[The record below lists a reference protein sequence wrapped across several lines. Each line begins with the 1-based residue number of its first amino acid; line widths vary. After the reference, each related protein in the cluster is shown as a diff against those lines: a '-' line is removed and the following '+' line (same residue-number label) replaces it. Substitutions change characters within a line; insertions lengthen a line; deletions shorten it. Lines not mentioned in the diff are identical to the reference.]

1 MKITCFGSGIFS
13 LAIAL
18 ELAKQKKNHII
29 IWTPDEKWLKE
40 VNKTNT
46 FVINDEKYPQKDNI
60 TITTSYEEA
69 LKDTS
74 AIFLLTASIYL
85 KSVILEIKKYYKP
98 NTPIFNASKGLI
110 DTKPYYASRFIK
122 NTLKTKKTAFLAG
135 PNFAHDLLKDAVT
148 TITVGTKDKQNYQ
161 LLKTIFPKN
170 IKLEYL
176 KDEKALE
183 LASVL
188 KNIYAIG
195 SGMIYKNSPY
205 KSTIFAYLT
214 ESYNEFLEILYEECN
229 YPNEK
234 LYSGTLGDFFLTCSE
249 TESRNFTYGRLL
261 IQTKKEAN
269 LFLKQNTVEGYNNLL
284 NLTKFIKIK
293 KYPILYEIAKKVL

>member
-69 LKDTS
+69 LKDTN

-110 DTKPYYASRFIK
+110 DIKPYYASRFIK

-135 PNFAHDLLKDAVT
+135 PNFAHDF
-148 TITVGTKDKQNYQ
+148 
-161 LLKTIFPKN
+161 KTSKMLSRGLFMWTEMTMEPEPWN
-170 IKLEYL
+170 DTGRNLSTGIK
-176 KDEKALE
+176 
-183 LASVL
+183 
-188 KNIYAIG
+188 
-195 SGMIYKNSPY
+195 M
-205 KSTIFAYLT
+205 
-214 ESYNEFLEILYEECN
+214 
-229 YPNEK
+229 
-234 LYSGTLGDFFLTCSE
+234 
-249 TESRNFTYGRLL
+249 
-261 IQTKKEAN
+261 
-269 LFLKQNTVEGYNNLL
+269 
-284 NLTKFIKIK
+284 
-293 KYPILYEIAKKVL
+293 